1 MTPSPSSD
9 AWSLAARLARR
20 TGFGAT
26 GAEVDAILAR
36 GPAAHIRA
44 ILAADP
50 AQDPGAKST
59 PPPTFDKVPAAGKGA
74 DQQARKARN
83 AALRAQLTELAGW
96 WVRRMAAAQSPFG
109 EKLTFLWHN
118 HFATSASKVRQAPLM
133 LAQNRKLR
141 TLGRGDFHTLASAM
155 LTDAAMLYWLD
166 GEANTKAAPN
176 ENLSREFMELFALG
190 HGDGYTETDVREG
203 ARALTGWSIR
213 YTDGTTYL
221 DPSRFD
227 AGTKTFLG
235 VTGDLDAA
243 AYCDAVLARPAS
255 GPFVCGRMYRQL
267 VSDDAPSAPVL
278 EAITAAYGPTRSLT
292 GMLTTMLAAD
302 DFAAKASTSVVSPVE
317 WLIGLVRALKIPL
330 DGPAGD
336 RTVTKLLGVLKQL
349 GQVPFYPPNVGGWPS
364 GQAWLSTSAAEL
376 RMRTAAA
383 LVRQADLDALRTA
396 PASGRLDALA
406 HLLGLATWSDR
417 SKAVLQQNISNLE
430 QLITVA
436 VNTPEYLT
444 N

>member
-9 AWSLAARLARR
+9 AWSRAARLARR

-36 GPAAHIRA
+36 GSAAHIQA
-44 ILAADP
+44 ILTADP
-50 AQDPGAKST
+50 TQDPGAKAT
-59 PPPTFDKVPAAGKGA
+59 PPPDFDKVAAAGKGA
-74 DQQARKARN
+74 DQQARKAHN
-83 AALRAQLTELAGW
+83 TALRAQLTELAGW
-96 WVRRMAAAQSPFG
+96 WVRRMAAVQSPFG

-118 HFATSASKVRQAPLM
+118 HFATSASKVRQASLL
-133 LAQNRKLR
+133 LAQNQKLR

-213 YTDGTTYL
+213 FSDGTTHL
-221 DPSRFD
+221 DPARFD
-227 AGTKTFLG
+227 SGTKTFLG

-243 AYCDAVLARPAS
+243 GYCDAVLARPAS

-267 VSDDAPSAPVL
+267 VSDDAPATPVL
-278 EAITAAYGPTRSLT
+278 GAIATAYGPTRSLA
-292 GMLTTMLAAD
+292 GMLTTMLAGD
-302 DFAAKASTSVVSPVE
+302 DFAAKASTSVLSPVE
-317 WLIGLVRALKIPL
+317 WLIGLVRALRIPL
-330 DGPAGD
+330 DGPTGD
-336 RTVTKLLGVLKQL
+336 RTVSKLLGALKQL

-364 GQAWLSTSAAEL
+364 GQAWLSTSAAEI

-383 LVRQADLDALRTA
+383 LMAKADLDAVRAA
-396 PASGRLDALA
+396 PAASRLDTLA
-406 HLLGLATWSDR
+406 HLLGLASWSNR
-417 SKAVLQQNISNLE
+417 SKAVLQQNVSNPE
-430 QLITVA
+430 QLVTVA

-444 N
+444 S